1 MVDNRDE
8 QLRERAYGIWQAE
21 GEPHGRDREHW
32 EMAEREL
39 AGADPA
45 PAAPEP
51 VQTEDKPQAAEPAP
65 QPKAAV
71 TRRKSSKLTSPAGTE
86 ASAPAPK
93 PKARK
98 PRAAK
103 TE

>member
-39 AGADPA
+39 AGA
-45 PAAPEP
+45 EP
-51 VQTEDKPQAAEPAP
+51 VQTKDEPQAAEPAP

-71 TRRKSSKLTSPAGTE
+71 TRRKSSKLTSPAETGAT
-86 ASAPAPK
+86 APAPK